1 MFNSL
6 TINNNFYTIT
16 DDIGYQFIEITESE
30 KLVEFCNE
38 LLNMRLKDE
47 VYTQVYRYNRNMKR
61 LLSIYNNGKGKEKF
75 KEKELSLYFKL
86 QDEFSDIIDLRY
98 NIYDNKINTENKFF
112 IVNTL
117 DKIIKVNR
125 SIIED
130 INSILI

>member
-1 MFNSL
+1 MFNSF

-30 KLVEFCNE
+30 KIVEFCNE
-38 LLNMRLKDE
+38 LLKMRLKDE
-47 VYTQVYRYNRNMKR
+47 VYTQVYKYNRNMKR

-75 KEKELSLYFKL
+75 KEKEMSLYFKL

>member
-1 MFNSL
+1 MFNSF

-38 LLNMRLKDE
+38 LLKMRLKDE
-47 VYTQVYRYNRNMKR
+47 VYTQVYKYNRNMKR